1 MKTDGNKTQLLI
13 SDRSMSATILKLCHH
28 HSNEVEVRGNDA
40 ASVELAC
47 ATAWDLLIVYSETQ
61 DSVVVENCRRI
72 KAANPLGQILVVVGV
87 ADPVFS
93 ASCLQVGADE
103 VVVSPWNDIEFSAR
117 ISVAMRRSNQLLQLQ
132 RNGFGSSPAQA
143 IQSAEQKPKST
154 YQHVGDVQLCPIK
167 REVAVHG
174 ELVHLTRTEYLLLTY
189 LIRRTN
195 LPCSSVELL
204 NNVLGYEDENYVP
217 SLHSHISRLRR
228 KIRRSITTS
237 IDTIWCYGYRIT
249 LD

>member
-1 MKTDGNKTQLLI
+1 MKTDGNKTLLLI
-13 SDRSMSATILKLCHH
+13 SDRSLSAMVLDLCHH
-28 HSNEVEVRGNDA
+28 HSREVAVRSHDA
-40 ASVELAC
+40 ASVEFAC
-47 ATAWDLLIVYSETQ
+47 ATAWDLLIVDSEGQ
-61 DSVVVENCRRI
+61 DSAVVENCRRI
-72 KAANPLGQILVVVGV
+72 KAANPLGQIFVVVDV

-93 ASCLQVGADE
+93 ASCLHEGADE

-117 ISVAMRRSNQLLQLQ
+117 ISVAMRRSNQLLQLE
-132 RNGFGSSPAQA
+132 RNGFVRPPALTG
-143 IQSAEQKPKST
+143 QSAEPS
-154 YQHVGDVQLCPIK
+154 YQSVGDVRLCTIK
-167 REVAVHG
+167 REVSVLG

-204 NNVLGYEDENYVP
+204 NNVLGYEDENYLP

-228 KIRRSITTS
+228 KIKRSITTS

>member
-1 MKTDGNKTQLLI
+1 MKTDGNKTLLLI
-13 SDRSMSATILKLCHH
+13 SDRSMSAMVLELCHH
-28 HSNEVEVRGNDA
+28 HSNEVAVRGHDA
-40 ASVELAC
+40 ASVEFAC
-47 ATAWDLLIVYSETQ
+47 ATAWDLLIVHSEAQ
-61 DSVVVENCRRI
+61 DSAVVENCRLI
-72 KAANPLGQILVVVGV
+72 KAANPLGQIFVVAGV

-93 ASCLQVGADE
+93 ASCLHEGADE

-117 ISVAMRRSNQLLQLQ
+117 ISVAMRRSNQLLQLE
-132 RNGFGSSPAQA
+132 RNGFVSPPALPS
-143 IQSAEQKPKST
+143 QSAEPS
-154 YQHVGDVQLCPIK
+154 YQSVGDMQLCTVK
-167 REVAVHG
+167 REVSVLG

-204 NNVLGYEDENYVP
+204 NNVLGYEDENYLP

-228 KIRRSITTS
+228 KIKRSIPTS